1 MVKGL
6 EKLKI
11 DGSSKADLDVEI
23 MKKEQKLIL
32 QSVNYKKNHEL
43 YLSLHSE
50 AKFRIVL
57 HVNVLQ
63 LHLTYP
69 ARQSTDSNN
78 TYEIDNGPDDDSH
91 GIVQRST
98 LDEYTSGIVSGRYSG
113 CTGKVITTPEFKRG
127 NIE

>member
-23 MKKEQKLIL
+23 MKKEQNLFL
-32 QSVNYKKNHEL
+32 PLVNYKKNHEL

-78 TYEIDNGPDDDSH
+78 TYEIDNGPDDDYHDYH
-91 GIVQRST
+91 GISQRSIS
-98 LDEYTSGIVSGRYSG
+98 DGYRG
-113 CTGKVITTPEFKRG
+113 CTGSFIATPRFKRG
-127 NIE
+127 DIE